1 MPSDVF
7 TFYSDFLRSLCLTI
21 YDNVCTKSYWVRKF
35 ELVGVGGGYPGL
47 CRRLI
52 FP

>member
-1 MPSDVF
+1 MVH
-7 TFYSDFLRSLCLTI
+7 
-21 YDNVCTKSYWVRKF
+21 DNVCTKSYWVRKF

-52 FP
+52 NLSLNFDINLVT